1 MHAVEAQP
9 HLGNFAGH
17 VRNAPFDRTETAS
30 LLALLLADLMQL
42 RPDGAEVFENQIGRV
57 LAHRDYCVFAT
68 VALQYCSSNEP

>member
-1 MHAVEAQP
+1 MHAVEGQP
-9 HLGNFAGH
+9 HLRDFAGH
-17 VRNAPFDRTETAS
+17 VRNAPLDRAETAA

-42 RPDGAEVFENQIGRV
+42 RPDGAEVLENHIGRV